1 MWWRFTPVAVDG
13 VGAGFGGMCLLR
25 ALPYGRGTDSKLL
38 PQASK
43 VAAMADMPVA
53 FFITFRAYG
62 TWLPGDARGSIGWRQ
77 NATGSPPLQTDK
89 SLELRSRGRL
99 KGGAANF
106 DAASRNAILEAI
118 REVCSARE
126 WELLALNVRTNHV
139 HVVVQCDARPER
151 AMIDFKAY
159 ATRRLVRIGAF
170 PAGGG
175 RGQGTAARGTSGP
188 NGKSIRRVSTCCTA
202 KATT

>member
-1 MWWRFTPVAVDG
+1 
-13 VGAGFGGMCLLR
+13 
-25 ALPYGRGTDSKLL
+25 
-38 PQASK
+38 
-43 VAAMADMPVA
+43 MADMPVA

-170 PAGGG
+170 PAGGRPWSRHG
-175 RGQGTAARGTSGP
+175 STRYLWTEREVDSACQYVLYGQGDDLS
-188 NGKSIRRVSTCCTA
+188 V
-202 KATT
+202 